1 VKLQQNYNVWK
12 NKLKIPLDNTTGE
25 HLTTDIQ
32 ATKDVLQLIMPLR
45 IQVREIHQAD
55 MVNDKTVEMI
65 PLEIWHVISQTNL
78 HVVEAIM
85 VAHLAVIKM
94 VAEVMVADKTLMVEA
109 VVVAEHLTLE
119 EPTLLPEIPTLH
131 VMDVAR
137 IIMSWPVQPLQKN
150 ENGLS

>member
-1 VKLQQNYNVWK
+1 
-12 NKLKIPLDNTTGE
+12 
-25 HLTTDIQ
+25 
-32 ATKDVLQLIMPLR
+32 
-45 IQVREIHQAD
+45 
-55 MVNDKTVEMI
+55 
-65 PLEIWHVISQTNL
+65 
-78 HVVEAIM
+78 M

-137 IIMSWPVQPLQKN
+137 ITMSWPVQPLQKN